1 MERRE
6 LQEVSGLQHCGG
18 TEYTG
23 SLYRDIQAKKPQ
35 VAGEEIQ
42 VDFLRGGCP
51 CMTVCAERSV
61 LSGSNNGYLQ
71 LNTFLD
77 AMDGGVCLL
86 EVGQQIRLVYAS
98 SGFYQMLGLRKNLTC
113 PALWRKWESI
123 RIIWRNTDS

>member
-42 VDFLRGGCP
+42 VDFLRGG
-51 CMTVCAERSV
+51 S
-61 LSGSNNGYLQ
+61 LH
-71 LNTFLD
+71 
-77 AMDGGVCLL
+77 
-86 EVGQQIRLVYAS
+86 
-98 SGFYQMLGLRKNLTC
+98 
-113 PALWRKWESI
+113 
-123 RIIWRNTDS
+123 DSMR